1 MRLACGGVTEIHDL
15 TALQL
20 AAAVRSRELSPV
32 EIVDHYVARIDR
44 LDARVGAYA
53 TVTADLAREQARR
66 AEQAITSGAAAGPSG
81 ELPPLY
87 GVPVPIKDLNLVKG
101 VPTLFGSAVY
111 EGFIAPLDDSVVERL
126 RAAGTIM
133 IGKTNAPEFG
143 LPCYTETDVAPPAR
157 TPWDPSRSAGGS
169 SGGAAA
175 AVAAGLAPAA
185 HGSDGAGSIRIPASV
200 CGLVGIKPS
209 RGRVSGGPI
218 APDLAGLATSGPI
231 ARDVA
236 DAAALL
242 DAMAHSMPGDLSYAP
257 PPELPFAEYAG
268 RDPGRLRIGRTA
280 DPVVPGAEVHPEV
293 LAAYEAASRLLE
305 SLGHEVVDLPRVY
318 DPAIVADFETLYYAY
333 ATVQPVDPS
342 MEGKLRPLTAWLR
355 ERGRAVAAP
364 DLLRAMSSLQYA
376 ARAGLAATAEYDAV
390 LMPTVTAPPVPVGW
404 FEEGDDP
411 AETFRRMER
420 FTPFAAL
427 ANVTGQPAVSL
438 PLHWTTDGLP
448 IGVMLAGRYGE
459 EGLLI
464 SLSAQLER
472 AVGGFWGA
480 RRPAVW

>member
-1 MRLACGGVTEIHDL
+1 MTESEL
-15 TALQL
+15 CFLSALEL
-20 AAAVRSRELSPV
+20 RERYQRRDLSPV
-32 EIVDHYVARIDR
+32 EVTEAVLRRIDR
-44 LDARVGAYA
+44 LNPRLTAFITVTPEVALTQARVAERAYA
-53 TVTADLAREQARR
+53 NGE
-66 AEQAITSGAAAGPSG
+66 AGPLAGIPIS
-81 ELPPLY
+81 
-87 GVPVPIKDLNLVKG
+87 IKDLT
-101 VPTLFGSAVY
+101 PTQGIRTTRGSLLDCDWIPT
-111 EGFIAPLDDSVVERL
+111 EDAPFVERV
-126 RAAGTIM
+126 RSAGAVM
-133 IGKTNAPEFG
+133 LGKTNTPEYG
-143 LPCYTETDVAPPAR
+143 WKGDSGNRLVGPTHNPWKHGR
-157 TPWDPSRSAGGS
+157 TAGGS
-169 SGGAAA
+169 SGGAGA
-175 AVAAGLAPAA
+175 AVAAGLGPLAQ
-185 HGSDGAGSIRIPASV
+185 GSDGAGSIRIPASV

-257 PPELPFAEYAG
+257 PPELPFAEYAR

-280 DPVVPGAEVHPEV
+280 DPVVPGTEVHPEV